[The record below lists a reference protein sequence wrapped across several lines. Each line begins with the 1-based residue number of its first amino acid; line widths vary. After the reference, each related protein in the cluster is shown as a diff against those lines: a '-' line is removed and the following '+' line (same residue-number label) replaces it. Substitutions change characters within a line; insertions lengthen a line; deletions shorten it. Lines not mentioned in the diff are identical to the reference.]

1 MATLNYLQGLSAGQC
16 LAVKLGTGN
25 GVSVLNMIKTFQAE
39 GRQAL
44 LYEVVARRPRDIAA
58 CYADANRVE
67 RFFNWKAKLG
77 LHNMATD
84 TWIRLSNN
92 LYGYGNVW
100 CMALPTQTRVI
111 LAVRTQVGED
121 LCWGAGTNRL
131 WGGGALGNGVYQ
143 AL

>member
-16 LAVKLGTGN
+16 LAFKVGTGN
-25 GVSVLNMIKTFQAE
+25 GVSVLNMIKTFQTE

-67 RFFNWKAKLG
+67 RFFNLKAKLG
-77 LHNMATD
+77 LHNMSTD

-100 CMALPTQTRVI
+100 CMALPTKTRVI
-111 LAVRTQVGED
+111 LAVRTQADED
-121 LCWGAGTNRL
+121 LCWGQVLTVCGRGRT
-131 WGGGALGNGVYQ
+131 
-143 AL
+143 